1 MKTFII
7 VVETAFIA
15 FMVGGIVG
23 MEIGEKKAID
33 ELKGASEEKT
43 PA

>member
-15 FMVGGIVG
+15 FICGAAY
-23 MEIGEKKAID
+23 EHTLAAKKAENNAPD
-33 ELKGASEEKT
+33 NNEATVE
-43 PA
+43 